1 MATVARSGASYDAST
16 SAFCLHIA
24 GLLAGEAISAGD
36 ALYIKSDGK
45 LWKSNGTAATAPA
58 AFIGL
63 AAGDADSGEA
73 VTAYGVGSRWRYDK
87 AGSLTPGAK
96 YYVSATAG
104 RLDTAATTG
113 GTVAVAE
120 AVSTKDIIL
129 IAVS

>member
-1 MATVARSGASYDAST
+1 MATVTRSGASYDAST
-16 SAFCLHIA
+16 TVFALHLA
-24 GLLAGEAISAGD
+24 GLLAGEALSAGD
-36 ALYIKSDGK
+36 ACYIKSDGK
-45 LWKSNGTAATAPA
+45 VWKSNGTAVNAAA

-63 AAGDADSGEA
+63 AAGDTDSGEA
-73 VTAYGVGSRWRYDK
+73 VTVVGIGSRWKYDK

-113 GTVAVAE
+113 GLVAVAE